1 MWQNKTM
8 LSQLKISLGQYSDKG
23 IKELNEDF
31 YGAYIP
37 EGSSLDNK
45 GIACAIADGMGSCA
59 NAQEASEHCVKSF
72 LNDYFS
78 TPETWTVKTSGAK
91 VLTAINNW
99 LLSNGN
105 KDHANGM
112 VTTFSAIVFKSTTA
126 HIFHIGDSRIY
137 RYRQNNKQNKTT
149 GDLELITTDHRVWI
163 SDEKNY
169 LSRAMGIGS
178 HLDIDYKK
186 LAIEQGDIFVM
197 TTDGIHD
204 YLSDQQIKEHLNN
217 NSNIKANINVAA
229 DKIVAHALE
238 LKSHDNVTCQIIKID
253 ELPAQDAN
261 EIYNE
266 LTRLPFPPH
275 LGPGMTM
282 DGYEILE
289 DVHASTTSQLYKV
302 RDKESGKLFMMK
314 TPSVN
319 YSDDPAYIERF
330 YMEEWAGKRIQSDAV
345 LKIIEQTRQRNFL
358 YFIMEYIDGITLKQW
373 ALENPA
379 PDFERVIDIV
389 NKIIRGLR
397 VFHRLE
403 MLHRDLKPENIM
415 ITTHGVVKIIDFGSV
430 KIAGIQ
436 EINTPIE
443 RLELLGTKNYTAPEY
458 LLGMEGSNRSDI
470 YSLGVL
476 VYNLLTGS
484 LPYGDKM
491 SRDLN
496 WRTLNKIKYESSI
509 KHNPMIPLWMDGAIH
524 KAVKKDHRQRYDTF
538 SEFLFD
544 LTHPKESFMGHAAP
558 LLERNPIAVWQ
569 IISGVLLLGNIA
581 WFITFVS

>member
-1 MWQNKTM
+1 MRT
-8 LSQLKISLGQYSDKG
+8 QLTISLGQSSDKG
-23 IKELNEDF
+23 IKERNEDF
-31 YGAYIP
+31 YGAYLP
-37 EGSSLDNK
+37 EDSTLDSK

-78 TPETWTVKTSGAK
+78 TPETWSVKSSGAK

-105 KDHANGM
+105 KDQANGM
-112 VTTFSAIVFKSTTA
+112 VTTFSGLVLKSTTA
-126 HIFHIGDSRIY
+126 HIFHVGDSRIY
-137 RYRQNNKQNKTT
+137 RYRTSNNNA
-149 GDLELITTDHRVWI
+149 DFELLTTDHRVKI
-163 SDEKNY
+163 SKEKNY
-169 LSRAMGIGS
+169 LSRAMGIDF
-178 HLDIDYKK
+178 HLDIDYKT
-186 LAIEQGDIFVM
+186 IDMMEGDIYVM

-204 YLSDQQIKEHLNN
+204 YLNDLQIKQQLQ
-217 NSNIKANINVAA
+217 SSAALDVIADNIVRQ
-229 DKIVAHALE
+229 ALDA
-238 LKSHDNVTCQIIKID
+238 KSHDNVTCQLIRID
-253 ELPAQDAN
+253 GLPNQDAN
-261 EIYNE
+261 EVFND

-282 DGYEILE
+282 DGYEILQE
-289 DVHASTTSQLYKV
+289 VHASTTSQLYKV
-302 RDKESGKLFMMK
+302 RDKETGMLFMMK

-319 YSDDPAYIERF
+319 FSDDPAYIERF

-358 YFIMEYIDGITLKQW
+358 YFIMEYIDGITLEQW
-373 ALENPA
+373 AKENPS
-379 PDFERVIDIV
+379 PNIEQVVEIT
-389 NKIIRGLR
+389 NKIIKGLR

-430 KIAGIQ
+430 KIAGVQ
-436 EINTPIE
+436 EISTPVE
-443 RLELLGTKNYTAPEY
+443 RIELLGTKNYTAPEY

-476 VYNLLTGS
+476 VYNLLTGK

-491 SRDLN
+491 SRNLN

-524 KAVKKDHRQRYDTF
+524 KAVKKDQRSRYDTF

-544 LTHPKESFMGHAAP
+544 LTHPNPVFMESSAP
-558 LLERNPIAVWQ
+558 LLERNPTSFWKIV
-569 IISGVLLLGNIA
+569 SSVLLIGNIL
-581 WFITFVS
+581 WLYLFIS

>member
-1 MWQNKTM
+1 MH
-8 LSQLKISLGQYSDKG
+8 SQLKISLGQSSDKG
-23 IKELNEDF
+23 IKERNEDF

-37 EGSSLDNK
+37 EGSTLDNK

-59 NAQEASEHCVKSF
+59 NAQEASEHCVKGF

-78 TPETWTVKTSGAK
+78 TPETWSVKSSGAK

-137 RYRQNNKQNKTT
+137 RCRRNNNSC
-149 GDLELITTDHRVWI
+149 DLELLTTDHRVWI

-169 LSRAMGIGS
+169 LSRAMGIDS
-178 HLDIDYKK
+178 HLDIDYKT
-186 LAIEQGDIFVM
+186 LAIEQGDEFLM

-204 YLSDQQIKEHLNN
+204 YLSDQQLKEHLK
-217 NSNIKANINVAA
+217 SGSSIEVKA
-229 DKIVAHALE
+229 DRIVMQALD

-253 ELPAQDAN
+253 QLPTQDAN

-289 DVHASTTSQLYKV
+289 EVHASTTSQLYKV
-302 RDKESGKLFMMK
+302 RDKESKELFMMK

-319 YSDDPAYIERF
+319 FSDDPAYIERF

-373 ALENPA
+373 AEENPA
-379 PDFERVIDIV
+379 PDFERVIDIT
-389 NKIIRGLR
+389 NKIIKGLR

-415 ITTHGVVKIIDFGSV
+415 ISTHGVVKIIDFGSV

-436 EINTPIE
+436 EISTPVE
-443 RLELLGTKNYTAPEY
+443 RIDLLGTKNYTAPEY

-476 VYNLLTGS
+476 VYNLLTGQ

-524 KAVKKDHRQRYDTF
+524 KAVKKDQRLRYDTF
-538 SEFLFD
+538 SEFLYD
-544 LTHPKESFMGHAAP
+544 LTHPKDSFMGQTSP
-558 LLERNPIAVWQ
+558 LLERNPTVVWQ
-569 IISGVLLLGNIA
+569 SISAVLLFTNLICLYLYL
-581 WFITFVS
+581 S

>member
-1 MWQNKTM
+1 MNSK
-8 LSQLKISLGQYSDKG
+8 LSISLAQSSDKG
-23 IKELNEDF
+23 IKDQNEDF

-37 EGSSLDNK
+37 EDSTLENK

-59 NAQEASEHCVKSF
+59 NAQEASEHCVKGF
-72 LNDYFS
+72 LSDYFS

-99 LLSNGN
+99 LLSKGD
-105 KDHANGM
+105 KEHAHGM
-112 VTTFSAIVFKSTTA
+112 VTTFSALILKSTTA

-137 RYRQNNKQNKTT
+137 RFRQNDNRS
-149 GDLELITTDHRVWI
+149 GDLELLTTDHRVWI

-169 LSRAMGIGS
+169 LSRAMGIDS
-178 HLDIDYKK
+178 HLDIDYKT
-186 LAIEQGDIFVM
+186 LPVEEGDTFLM
-197 TTDGIHD
+197 TTDGVHD
-204 YLSDQQIKEHLNN
+204 YLSDQQLKEHLKEK
-217 NSNIKANINVAA
+217 NSIEVTA
-229 DKIVAHALE
+229 DKIVAHALD
-238 LKSHDNVTCQIIKID
+238 LKSHDNVTCQIIKVD
-253 ELPAQDAN
+253 SLPSQDAN
-261 EIYNE
+261 EIYND

-289 DVHASTTSQLYKV
+289 EVHASTTSQLYKV
-302 RDKESGKLFMMK
+302 RDKESGELFMMK

-373 ALENPA
+373 AAENSSPN
-379 PDFERVIDIV
+379 FEQVIEIV
-389 NKIIRGLR
+389 NKVIKGLR

-436 EINTPIE
+436 EISTPVE
-443 RLELLGTKNYTAPEY
+443 RIELLGTKNYTAPEY
-458 LLGMEGSNRSDI
+458 LLGMEGNNRSDI

-476 VYNLLTGS
+476 VYNLLTGQ

-491 SRDLN
+491 SRNLN

-524 KAVKKDHRQRYDTF
+524 KAVKKDQRSRYDTF
-538 SEFLFD
+538 SEFLYD
-544 LTHPKESFMGHAAP
+544 LTHPKEDFMGHAAP
-558 LLERNPIAVWQ
+558 LLERNPTAFWK
-569 IISGVLLLGNIA
+569 IISGALLLTNII
-581 WFITFVS
+581 WLIVFVS

>member
-1 MWQNKTM
+1 MKT
-8 LSQLKISLGQYSDKG
+8 QLKIHLGQSSDKG
-23 IKELNEDF
+23 IKERNEDF

-37 EGSSLDNK
+37 EDSTLDNK

-59 NAQEASEHCVKSF
+59 NAQEASEHCIKSF

-78 TPETWTVKTSGAK
+78 TPETWSVKSSGAK

-112 VTTFSAIVFKSTTA
+112 VTTFSAIVLKSTTA

-137 RYRQNNKQNKTT
+137 RFRRNNKA
-149 GDLELITTDHRVWI
+149 GDLELLTTDHRVWI

-169 LSRAMGIGS
+169 LSRAMGIDS
-178 HLDIDYKK
+178 HLDIDYKS
-186 LAIEQGDIFVM
+186 LAIEVGDEFLM

-204 YLSDQQIKEHLNN
+204 YLSDQQLKEHLNAE
-217 NSNIKANINVAA
+217 SAIEVKA
-229 DKIVAHALE
+229 DKIVSHALA
-238 LKSHDNVTCQIIKID
+238 LKSHDNVTCQIVKI
-253 ELPAQDAN
+253 EQLPSQDAN

-289 DVHASTTSQLYKV
+289 EVHASTTSQLYKV
-302 RDKESGKLFMMK
+302 RDVESNELFMMK

-319 YSDDPAYIERF
+319 FSDDPAYIERF

-345 LKIIEQTRQRNFL
+345 LKIVEQTRQRNFL

-373 ALENPA
+373 TEEHPA
-379 PDFERVIDIV
+379 PDFDQVIEIV
-389 NKIIRGLR
+389 NKIIKGLR

-436 EINTPIE
+436 EISTPVE
-443 RLELLGTKNYTAPEY
+443 RIELLGTKNYTAPEY

-476 VYNLLTGS
+476 VYNLLTGH

-491 SRDLN
+491 SRNLN
-496 WRTLNKIKYESSI
+496 WRTLNKIKYESSV

-524 KAVKKDHRQRYDTF
+524 KAVKKDQRSRYDTF
-538 SEFLFD
+538 SEFLYD
-544 LTHPKESFMGHAAP
+544 LTHPKESFMGHSAP
-558 LLERNPIAVWQ
+558 LLERNPTSVWQ
-569 IISGVLLLGNIA
+569 ITSGALLLANLV
-581 WFITFVS
+581 WLYVFIS

>member
-1 MWQNKTM
+1 MNSK
-8 LSQLKISLGQYSDKG
+8 LSISLAQSSDKG
-23 IKELNEDF
+23 IKDQNEDF

-37 EGSSLDNK
+37 EDSTLENK

-59 NAQEASEHCVKSF
+59 NAQEASEHCVKGF
-72 LNDYFS
+72 LSDYFS

-99 LLSNGN
+99 LLSNGD
-105 KDHANGM
+105 KKHVHGM
-112 VTTFSAIVFKSTTA
+112 VTTFSALVLKSTTA

-137 RYRQNNKQNKTT
+137 RFRQNKNRS
-149 GDLELITTDHRVWI
+149 GDLELLTTDHRVWI

-169 LSRAMGIGS
+169 LSRAMGIDS
-178 HLDIDYKK
+178 HLDIDYKT
-186 LAIEQGDIFVM
+186 LAIEEGDTFLM
-197 TTDGIHD
+197 TTDGVHD
-204 YLSDQQIKEHLNN
+204 YLSDQQLKEHLKAK
-217 NSNIKANINVAA
+217 SNIEVTA
-229 DKIVAHALE
+229 DKIVAHALD

-253 ELPAQDAN
+253 SLPSQDAN

-289 DVHASTTSQLYKV
+289 EVHASTTSQLYKV
-302 RDKESGKLFMMK
+302 RDKESGELFMMK

-373 ALENPA
+373 AAENPS
-379 PDFERVIDIV
+379 PNFEQVIEIV
-389 NKIIRGLR
+389 NKVIKGLR

-436 EINTPIE
+436 EISTPVE
-443 RLELLGTKNYTAPEY
+443 RIELLGTKNYTAPEY
-458 LLGMEGSNRSDI
+458 LLGMEGNNRSDI

-476 VYNLLTGS
+476 VYNLLTGQ

-524 KAVKKDHRQRYDTF
+524 KAVKKDQRSRYDTF

-544 LTHPKESFMGHAAP
+544 LTHPKEDFMGHAAP
-558 LLERNPIAVWQ
+558 LLERNPTAFWK
-569 IISGVLLLGNIA
+569 IISGVLLLTNIICLIV
-581 WFITFVS
+581 FFS

>member
-1 MWQNKTM
+1 MHA
-8 LSQLKISLGQYSDKG
+8 QLKISLAQSSDKG
-23 IKELNEDF
+23 IKDQNEDF

-37 EGSSLDNK
+37 EDSTLENK

-59 NAQEASEHCVKSF
+59 NAKEASEHCVKGF
-72 LNDYFS
+72 LSDYFS

-99 LLSNGN
+99 LLSNGD
-105 KDHANGM
+105 KKHVHGM
-112 VTTFSAIVFKSTTA
+112 VTTFSALIFKSTTA

-137 RYRQNNKQNKTT
+137 RFRQSSNGS
-149 GDLELITTDHRVWI
+149 GDLELLTTDHRVWI

-169 LSRAMGIGS
+169 LSRAMGIDS
-178 HLDIDYKK
+178 HLDIDYKT
-186 LAIEQGDIFVM
+186 LAIEEGDTFLM

-204 YLSDQQIKEHLNN
+204 YLSDQQLKEHLKAK
-217 NSNIKANINVAA
+217 SNIEVTA
-229 DKIVAHALE
+229 DKIIAHALD

-253 ELPAQDAN
+253 SLPSQDAN

-289 DVHASTTSQLYKV
+289 EVHASTTSQLYKV
-302 RDKESGKLFMMK
+302 RDKESGELFMMK

-373 ALENPA
+373 AAENPS
-379 PDFERVIDIV
+379 PDFEQVIEIV
-389 NKIIRGLR
+389 NKVIKGLR

-436 EINTPIE
+436 EISTPVE
-443 RLELLGTKNYTAPEY
+443 RIELLGTKNYTAPEY
-458 LLGMEGSNRSDI
+458 LLGMEGNNRSDI

-476 VYNLLTGS
+476 VYNLLTGQ

-524 KAVKKDHRQRYDTF
+524 KAVKKDQRSRYDTF
-538 SEFLFD
+538 SEFLYD
-544 LTHPKESFMGHAAP
+544 LTHPKEDFMGHAAP
-558 LLERNPIAVWQ
+558 LLERNPTAFWKIVSA
-569 IISGVLLLGNIA
+569 VLLLTNII
-581 WFITFVS
+581 WLMVFVS

>member
-1 MWQNKTM
+1 MRK
-8 LSQLKISLGQYSDKG
+8 QLQISLGQSSNKG
-23 IKELNEDF
+23 VKERNEDF

-37 EGSSLDNK
+37 KDSTLDNK

-78 TPETWTVKTSGAK
+78 TPETWSVKSSGAK

-99 LLSNGN
+99 LLSNGD
-105 KDHANGM
+105 KEHAHGM
-112 VTTFSAIVFKSTTA
+112 VTTFSAIIIKSTTA

-137 RYRQNNKQNKTT
+137 RFRQNNKT
-149 GDLELITTDHRVWI
+149 GDLEQITTDHRVWI
-163 SDEKNY
+163 SDHKNY
-169 LSRAMGIGS
+169 LSRAMGIDS
-178 HLDIDYKK
+178 HLDIDYKT
-186 LAIEQGDIFVM
+186 LAIEVGDEFLM

-204 YLSDQQIKEHLNN
+204 YLNDQQLKEHLNADGT
-217 NSNIKANINVAA
+217 IEDKA
-229 DKIVAHALE
+229 DKIMRHALE
-238 LKSHDNVTCQIIKID
+238 AKSHDNVTCQIIKI
-253 ELPAQDAN
+253 ETLPSQDAN
-261 EIYNE
+261 EVYAE
-266 LTRLPFPPH
+266 LTRLPFPPY

-282 DGYEILE
+282 DGYEILQE
-289 DVHASTTSQLYKV
+289 VHASTTSQLYKV
-302 RDKESGKLFMMK
+302 RDKESGALYMMK
-314 TPSVN
+314 TPSIN

-345 LKIIEQTRQRNFL
+345 LKIIEQARQRNFL

-373 ALENPA
+373 KEEHPS
-379 PDFERVIDIV
+379 PDLKHVVDIAS
-389 NKIIRGLR
+389 KIIKGLR

-436 EINTPIE
+436 EISSPVE
-443 RLELLGTKNYTAPEY
+443 RIELLGTKNYTAPEY

-476 VYNLLTGS
+476 VYNLLTGQ

-491 SRDLN
+491 SRNLN

-509 KHNPMIPLWMDGAIH
+509 QHNPMIPLWMDGAIH
-524 KAVKKDHRQRYDTF
+524 KAVKKDQRARYDTF
-538 SEFLFD
+538 SEFLYD
-544 LTHPKESFMGHAAP
+544 LSHPKEDFMGQAAP
-558 LLERNPIAVWQ
+558 LLERNPMLFWKLLSGISVAGNFVWLYFFL
-569 IISGVLLLGNIA
+569 S
-581 WFITFVS
+581 

>member
-1 MWQNKTM
+1 MH
-8 LSQLKISLGQYSDKG
+8 SQLKISLAQSSDKG
-23 IKELNEDF
+23 IKDQNEDF

-37 EGSSLDNK
+37 EDSTLENK

-59 NAQEASEHCVKSF
+59 NAKEASEHCVKGF
-72 LNDYFS
+72 LSDYFS

-99 LLSNGN
+99 LLSNGD
-105 KDHANGM
+105 KKHVHGM
-112 VTTFSAIVFKSTTA
+112 VTTFSALVLKSTTA

-137 RYRQNNKQNKTT
+137 RFRQNKNRSS
-149 GDLELITTDHRVWI
+149 DLELLTTDHRVWI

-169 LSRAMGIGS
+169 LSRAMGIDS
-178 HLDIDYKK
+178 HLDIDYKT
-186 LAIEQGDIFVM
+186 LAIEQGDTFLM
-197 TTDGIHD
+197 TTDGVHD
-204 YLSDQQIKEHLNN
+204 YLSDQQLKEHLKAK
-217 NSNIKANINVAA
+217 SNIEVTA
-229 DKIVAHALE
+229 DKIVAHALD
-238 LKSHDNVTCQIIKID
+238 LKSHDNVTCQIVKID
-253 ELPAQDAN
+253 SLPSQDAN
-261 EIYNE
+261 EIYND

-289 DVHASTTSQLYKV
+289 EVHASTTSQLYKV
-302 RDKESGKLFMMK
+302 RDKESGELFMMK
-314 TPSVN
+314 TPSVT

-373 ALENPA
+373 AAENPS
-379 PDFERVIDIV
+379 PNFEQVIEIV
-389 NKIIRGLR
+389 NKVIKGLR

-436 EINTPIE
+436 EISTPVE
-443 RLELLGTKNYTAPEY
+443 RIELLGTKNYTAPEY
-458 LLGMEGSNRSDI
+458 LLGMEGNNRSDI

-476 VYNLLTGS
+476 VYNLLTGQ

-524 KAVKKDHRQRYDTF
+524 KAVKKDQRSRYDTF

-544 LTHPKESFMGHAAP
+544 LTHPKEDFMGHAAP
-558 LLERNPIAVWQ
+558 LLERNPTAFWKIT
-569 IISGVLLLGNIA
+569 SGALLLTNIICLIV
-581 WFITFVS
+581 FFS

>member
-1 MWQNKTM
+1 VST
-8 LSQLKISLGQYSDKG
+8 QLKISLGQSSDKG
-23 IKELNEDF
+23 VKHRNEDF

-37 EGSSLDNK
+37 EDSTLDNK

-78 TPETWTVKTSGAK
+78 TPETWSVKSSGAK

-112 VTTFSAIVFKSTTA
+112 VTTFSAVVFKSTTA

-137 RYRQNNKQNKTT
+137 RFRDNDNS

-178 HLDIDYKK
+178 HLDIDYKT
-186 LAIEQGDIFVM
+186 LAIEAGDVFVM
-197 TTDGIHD
+197 TTDGVHD
-204 YLSDQQIKEHLNN
+204 YLSDQQIKEHLKSS
-217 NSNIKANINVAA
+217 SNIEVKA

-238 LKSHDNVTCQIIKID
+238 LKSHDNVTCQIVRI
-253 ELPAQDAN
+253 ENLPSQDAN

-289 DVHASTTSQLYKV
+289 EVHASTTSQLYKV
-302 RDKESGKLFMMK
+302 RDVESGELFMMK

-319 YSDDPAYIERF
+319 FSDDPAYIERF

-373 ALENPA
+373 AEEHPS
-379 PDFERVIDIV
+379 PDFELVIDIV
-389 NKIIRGLR
+389 NRIIKGLR

-415 ITTHGVVKIIDFGSV
+415 ITAHGVVKIIDFGSV

-436 EINTPIE
+436 EISTPVE

-476 VYNLLTGS
+476 VYNLLTGH

-524 KAVKKDHRQRYDTF
+524 KAVKKDQRLRYDTF

-558 LLERNPIAVWQ
+558 LLDRNPAAFWKV
-569 IISGVLLLGNIA
+569 STGVLFLIWLIV
-581 WFITFVS
+581 FFF

>member
-1 MWQNKTM
+1 MH
-8 LSQLKISLGQYSDKG
+8 SQLKISLGQSSDKG
-23 IKELNEDF
+23 IKERNEDF
-31 YGAYIP
+31 YGAYTP
-37 EGSSLDNK
+37 EGSTLENK

-91 VLTAINNW
+91 ILTAINNW

-137 RYRQNNKQNKTT
+137 RFRQNDKGS

-169 LSRAMGIGS
+169 LSRAMGIDS
-178 HLDIDYKK
+178 HLDIDYRT
-186 LAIEQGDIFVM
+186 LAIEAGDEFLM

-204 YLSDQQIKEHLNN
+204 YLSDAQIKQLLL
-217 NSNIKANINVAA
+217 SSAALDVIA
-229 DKIVAHALE
+229 DKIVKQALE
-238 LKSHDNVTCQIIKID
+238 AKSHDNVTCQIVKV
-253 ELPAQDAN
+253 ETLPSQDAN

-266 LTRLPFPPH
+266 LIRLPFPPH

-289 DVHASTTSQLYKV
+289 EVHASTTSQLYKV
-302 RDKESGKLFMMK
+302 RDVESGELFMMK

-319 YSDDPAYIERF
+319 FSDDPAYIERF

-345 LKIIEQTRQRNFL
+345 LKIIEQSRQRNFL
-358 YFIMEYIDGITLKQW
+358 YFIMEYINGITLKQW
-373 ALENPA
+373 SEENPS
-379 PDFERVIDIV
+379 PDFERVSDII
-389 NKIIRGLR
+389 NKVIKGLR

-436 EINTPIE
+436 EISTPVE

-476 VYNLLTGS
+476 VYNLLTGH

-496 WRTLNKIKYESSI
+496 WRSLNKIKYESSI

-524 KAVKKDHRQRYDTF
+524 KAVKKDQRSRYDTF
-538 SEFLFD
+538 SEFFYD
-544 LTHPKESFMGHAAP
+544 LTHPNPTLMKYSAP
-558 LLERNPIAVWQ
+558 LLESNPTLFWKIA
-569 IISGVLLLGNIA
+569 SGVLLLGNII
-581 WFITFVS
+581 WLFIFFS

>member
-1 MWQNKTM
+1 MHT
-8 LSQLKISLGQYSDKG
+8 QLTISLGQSSDKG
-23 IKELNEDF
+23 IKERNEDF
-31 YGAYIP
+31 YGAYLSQ
-37 EGSSLDNK
+37 GSTLDSK

-59 NAQEASEHCVKSF
+59 RAQEASEHCVKSF

-78 TPETWTVKTSGAK
+78 TPETWSVKSSGAK

-105 KDHANGM
+105 KDQANGM
-112 VTTFSAIVFKSTTA
+112 VTTFSALVFKSTTA
-126 HIFHIGDSRIY
+126 HIFHVGDSRIY
-137 RYRQNNKQNKTT
+137 RYRSNNNKA
-149 GDLELITTDHRVWI
+149 DFELLTTDHRVWI

-169 LSRAMGIGS
+169 LSRAMGIDF
-178 HLDIDYKK
+178 HLDIDYKT
-186 LAIEQGDIFVM
+186 IDMEEGDIYVM

-204 YLSDQQIKEHLNN
+204 YLSDAQIKQQLK
-217 NSNIKANINVAA
+217 SPVALDVIA
-229 DKIVAHALE
+229 DSIVRQALDA
-238 LKSHDNVTCQIIKID
+238 KSHDNVTCQLIRID
-253 ELPAQDAN
+253 GLPNQDAN
-261 EIYNE
+261 EVFND

-289 DVHASTTSQLYKV
+289 EVHASTTSQLYKV
-302 RDKESGKLFMMK
+302 RDIETNTLYMMK

-319 YSDDPAYIERF
+319 FSDDPAYIERF

-358 YFIMEYIDGITLKQW
+358 YFIMEYINGITLEQW
-373 ALENPA
+373 AKENPS
-379 PDFERVIDIV
+379 PNIEQVVEIT
-389 NKIIRGLR
+389 NKIIKGLR

-415 ITTHGVVKIIDFGSV
+415 ISQHGVVKIIDFGSV
-430 KIAGIQ
+430 KIAGVQ
-436 EINTPIE
+436 EISTPVERIE
-443 RLELLGTKNYTAPEY
+443 VLGTKNYTAPEY

-476 VYNLLTGS
+476 VYNLLTGH
-484 LPYGDKM
+484 LPYGEKM
-491 SRDLN
+491 SRNLN

-524 KAVKKDHRQRYDTF
+524 KAVKKDPRSRYDTF

-544 LTHPKESFMGHAAP
+544 LTHPKESFMGQAAP
-558 LLERNPIAVWQ
+558 LLERNPASFWKIMC
-569 IISGVLLLGNIA
+569 GVLLMTNVIWLYLLL
-581 WFITFVS
+581 S